1 MQKNYATKYIGK
13 TVTVEIDRPLGSK
26 HPKYNFIY
34 PINYGEIPNTL
45 APDGE
50 AIDAYILGISEP
62 KDEFT
67 GTCIAVIHRTNDNDD
82 KLIVVLEDKTYTD
95 EQIIEMTAFQE
106 QYFKSTILR
115 KKNSSL

>member
-1 MQKNYATKYIGK
+1 MQKNYATKYIGE
-13 TVTVEIDRPLGSK
+13 TVTIKIDRPMGSK
-26 HPKYNFIY
+26 HPKWDFVY

-62 KDEFT
+62 KNEFT
-67 GTCIAVIHRTNDNDD
+67 GICIAVIHRTNDNDD
-82 KLIVVLEDKTYTD
+82 KLIVVPKNKTYTD
-95 EQIIEMTAFQE
+95 EQIIEITKFQE
-106 QYFKSTILR
+106 QFFESIILF